1 MANILDYLD
10 WRGDLPFSAAP
21 FNEVDALILA
31 ELSYFPAEGI
41 VPADIG
47 ESISISELR
56 SRFDADKVPAEKRI
70 VSFEQ
75 DIQLMNKLADSR
87 RFDSMKLTGYVNNID
102 PAKDLQFAAM
112 TFIFDKFT
120 FVAFRG
126 TDSTITGWK
135 EDCNISFMQETASQR
150 MAVDYITEN
159 FGGGD
164 DVLVIGGHSKGGNL
178 GVYAAAFCDGSI
190 KKRIRAVFAFDSPG
204 FVEEVAASEEYLSV
218 TKKIFSMI
226 PQSSLV
232 GQLLSG
238 SAEPRIVKSS
248 AGGIMQ
254 HLAFTWQVTRNS
266 FDYAEELS
274 KLGVLINKTMTGWVS
289 SLDESERQSFVE
301 AVFTVLE
308 AAESETI
315 NEINSNKR
323 KSFAAILKALKK
335 LPAEKRAA
343 AKKALSQLATYG
355 KKALISGLEEELADK
370 ELPKLPRLPDTAGLI
385 GAKKTE
391 S

>member
-1 MANILDYLD
+1 MANILEYLD

-41 VPADIG
+41 VPSDMAK
-47 ESISISELR
+47 SISIAELR
-56 SRFDADKVPAEKRI
+56 DRFNADSVPSEMRI
-70 VSFEQ
+70 ISFEQ
-75 DIQLMNKLADSR
+75 DVELVNKLAESR
-87 RFDSMKLTGYVNNID
+87 RFDGMRLTGYVNIID
-102 PAKDLQFAAM
+102 PTKDLQFAAL
-112 TFIFDKFT
+112 TCIFEKFVY
-120 FVAFRG
+120 VAFRG
-126 TDSTITGWK
+126 TDSTLAGWK

-150 MAVDYITEN
+150 MAVDHITEN
-159 FGGGD
+159 FGGRD
-164 DVLVIGGHSKGGNL
+164 DVLVFGGHSKGGNL
-178 GVYAAAFCDGSI
+178 AVYAAAFCDESI
-190 KKRIRAVFAFDSPG
+190 RRRIRAIFAFDSPG
-204 FVEEVAASEEYLSV
+204 FMEEVAASQEYLAV
-218 TKKIFSMI
+218 THKIFSVI

-248 AGGIMQ
+248 ASGIMQ
-254 HLAFTWQVTRNS
+254 HLAFSWQVTRS
-266 FDYAEELS
+266 GFDYAEELS

-315 NEINSNKR
+315 NEISSNKR
-323 KSFAAILKALKK
+323 KSFSAILKALKK
-335 LPAEKRAA
+335 LPAEQRAA

-355 KKALISGLEEELADK
+355 KKALISGLEEELAEK
-370 ELPKLPRLPDTAGLI
+370 ELPKLPKLPDAAGFI

-391 S
+391 N

>member
-315 NEINSNKR
+315 NEINRNKR

-385 GAKKTE
+385 GVKKTE